1 MLCAAPATYEAA
13 GVVSAKERELIV
25 DLELTGKRAIVT
37 GGSRGIGKAIA
48 RELAREGA
56 DVVIAARG
64 KDKLEATAA
73 ELSAETGRRVV
84 PLVVDTGDETSVN
97 ALVERAVAALG
108 GVDILVNNAALPGGI
123 SPATRLDQIVD
134 AQVIEDI
141 NIKVVGYLRTA
152 RAVAPHLIANG
163 WGRIINIGGLAV
175 RKTGRP
181 VATLRNVGVAAITKN
196 LADELGPKGI
206 NVTVVHPGATRT
218 ERVRPE
224 PEKDLAASVSIGRI
238 VDAREVAWVVTFLAS
253 PRSVAINGDSVVAG
267 GGSVGPIY
275 Y

>member
-1 MLCAAPATYEAA
+1 M
-13 GVVSAKERELIV
+13 

-37 GGSRGIGKAIA
+37 GGSRGIGKSIA

-56 DVVIAARG
+56 SVVIAARS

-84 PLVVDTGDETSVN
+84 PLVVDTGNETSVN
-97 ALVERAVAALG
+97 TLVERAVAELG
-108 GVDILVNNAALPGGI
+108 GVDILVNNAAVPGGI
-123 SPATRLDQIVD
+123 SPATSLAEIVD

-152 RAVAPHLIANG
+152 RAVAPHLIKNG

-196 LADELGPKGI
+196 LADELGPRGI

-218 ERVRPE
+218 ERTRAE
-224 PEKDLAASVSIGRI
+224 SEKELAASVSIGRI
-238 VDAREVAWVVTFLAS
+238 VDAREVAWVVAFLAS
-253 PRSVAINGDSVVAG
+253 PRSVAINGDSIVAG

>member
-1 MLCAAPATYEAA
+1 M
-13 GVVSAKERELIV
+13 

-64 KDKLEATAA
+64 KEKLVQTAA
-73 ELSAETGRRVV
+73 ELSAETGRRIV
-84 PLVVDTGDETSVN
+84 PLTVDTGDEASVN

-123 SPATRLDQIVD
+123 STATRLDQIID
-134 AQVIEDI
+134 QQVIEDI

-152 RAVAPHLIANG
+152 RAVAPHLVANG
-163 WGRIINIGGLAV
+163 WGRIINIGGLAL

-218 ERVRPE
+218 ERVRTE
-224 PEKDLAASVSIGRI
+224 SEKDLAASVSIGRI
-238 VDAREVAWVVTFLAS
+238 VDAREVAWVVAFLAS
-253 PRSVAINGDSVVAG
+253 PKSVAINGDAIVAG

>member
-1 MLCAAPATYEAA
+1 M
-13 GVVSAKERELIV
+13 

-73 ELSAETGRRVV
+73 ELSAETGRRIV
-84 PLVVDTGDETSVN
+84 PLVVDTGNETSVN
-97 ALVERAVAALG
+97 ALVERAVTALG
-108 GVDILVNNAALPGGI
+108 GVDILVNNAAVPGGI
-123 SPATRLDQIVD
+123 STATRLDQIVD

-152 RAVAPHLIANG
+152 RAVAPHLVANG

-175 RKTGRP
+175 RKAGRP

-238 VDAREVAWVVTFLAS
+238 VDAREVAWVVAFLAS
-253 PRSVAINGDSVVAG
+253 PRSVAINGDAVVAG

>member
-1 MLCAAPATYEAA
+1 M
-13 GVVSAKERELIV
+13 

-84 PLVVDTGDETSVN
+84 PLVVDTGNETSVN

-108 GVDILVNNAALPGGI
+108 GVDILVNNAAVPGGI
-123 SPATRLDQIVD
+123 STATRLDQIVD

-175 RKTGRP
+175 RKAGRP

-218 ERVRPE
+218 ERTRPE

-238 VDAREVAWVVTFLAS
+238 VDSREVAWVVAFLAS
-253 PRSVAINGDSVVAG
+253 PRSVAINGDAVVAG

>member
-1 MLCAAPATYEAA
+1 M
-13 GVVSAKERELIV
+13 

-73 ELSAETGRRVV
+73 ELSAETGRRIV
-84 PLVVDTGDETSVN
+84 PLVVDTGNETSVN
-97 ALVERAVAALG
+97 TLVERAVAALG
-108 GVDILVNNAALPGGI
+108 GVDILVNNAAVPGGI
-123 SPATRLDQIVD
+123 STATRLDQIVD

-175 RKTGRP
+175 RKAGRP

-218 ERVRPE
+218 ERTRPE

-238 VDAREVAWVVTFLAS
+238 VDSREVAWVVAFLAS
-253 PRSVAINGDSVVAG
+253 PRSVAINGDAVVAG

>member
-1 MLCAAPATYEAA
+1 M
-13 GVVSAKERELIV
+13 

-84 PLVVDTGDETSVN
+84 PLVVDTGNETSVN
-97 ALVERAVAALG
+97 ALVERALAALG
-108 GVDILVNNAALPGGI
+108 GVDILVNNAAVPGGI
-123 SPATRLDQIVD
+123 STATRLDQIVD

-175 RKTGRP
+175 RKAGRP

-224 PEKDLAASVSIGRI
+224 PEKDIAASVSIGRI
-238 VDAREVAWVVTFLAS
+238 VDAREVAWVVAFLAS
-253 PRSVAINGDSVVAG
+253 PRSVAINGDAVVAG

>member
-1 MLCAAPATYEAA
+1 M
-13 GVVSAKERELIV
+13 

-84 PLVVDTGDETSVN
+84 PLVVDTGNETSVN

-108 GVDILVNNAALPGGI
+108 GVDILVNNAAVPGGI
-123 SPATRLDQIVD
+123 STATRLDQIVD

-175 RKTGRP
+175 RKAGRP

-224 PEKDLAASVSIGRI
+224 PEKDIAASVSIGRI
-238 VDAREVAWVVTFLAS
+238 VDAREVAWVVAFLAS
-253 PRSVAINGDSVVAG
+253 PRSVAINGDAVVAG